1 MKKLK
6 GLKRLK
12 RLKGLKGA
20 KGGGRRGGAAI
31 RRMDALLARYASR
44 PGLLD
49 ALHAMAIL
57 EEGGGAE
64 GAGEAPTLTELAL
77 AHLRATRGRG
87 RAAPPLALGELFK
100 RCASRY
106 APEQRRSLGALRGAA
121 RFFGEALGEE
131 TPVDELSAKRV
142 AAALERFRSPETA
155 NSHFRRL
162 RLAINWAVREGL
174 LETSPIAGLAP
185 RRVDWRE
192 PAWLAPERVERIL
205 RTAEAH
211 PGPAEAG
218 IGAFL
223 ALGFLAGVRTEEIL
237 RAKWEDLDLDG
248 SVLRIPRPKGFT
260 RGRRPR
266 LVELEPSA
274 AAWLRKWRDWTAEHR
289 GGEATG
295 RIVRDEHGIR
305 DWKARRLDPA
315 DVWGGGATHNAA
327 RHTYATMHVAAFR
340 NAAATALN
348 LGHGRST
355 EMLERHYRG
364 LVPRSVAET
373 YWRILPAPGPLPPP
387 EPAPGRGFRS
397 DLHR

>member
-1 MKKLK
+1 MKRLK

-12 RLKGLKGA
+12 RLKGA

-64 GAGEAPTLTELAL
+64 EEAPTLTELAL
-77 AHLRATRGRG
+77 SHLRAARGRG
-87 RAAPPLALGELFK
+87 RAAPPLALGELFE

-131 TPVDELSAKRV
+131 TPVDELRPERV
-142 AAALERFRSPETA
+142 AAALGRYRSAETA

-162 RLAINWAVREGL
+162 RLAVNWAVREGL

-205 RTAEAH
+205 RAAEAH

-223 ALGFLAGVRTEEIL
+223 ALGFLAGVRTAEIL
-237 RAKWEDLDLDG
+237 RARWEDLDLEG
-248 SVLRIPRPKGFT
+248 GVLRIPRPKGFT
-260 RGRRPR
+260 KGRRPR
-266 LVELEPSA
+266 LVELEPNA
-274 AAWLRKWRDWTAEHR
+274 VAWLRKWRDWTAEHR
-289 GGEATG
+289 GGAAAG
-295 RIVRDEHGIR
+295 RIVRDEHAIR
-305 DWKARRLDPA
+305 DWKARRLAPA
-315 DVWGGGATHNAA
+315 DAWGNGATHNAA

-340 NAAATALN
+340 NAAATAIN

-364 LVPRSVAET
+364 LVPRSVAEA
-373 YWRILPAPGPLPPP
+373 YWRILPSPGPLPPP
-387 EPAPGRGFRS
+387 EPAPGQGFRS
-397 DLHR
+397 DLHGKGGKG